1 LDRHALRG
9 LIEERLRHS
18 RPPLNG
24 LNALPAGITGPVD
37 PQLREHFPLAPAAA
51 AVLVPII
58 DHQSGLTVLLTQRSA
73 TLRNHAGQISF
84 PGGRVDSSDAGP
96 LEAALRESEEEI
108 GLARD
113 YVTFAGY
120 LEPHLVLTGYWI
132 TPVVGFVRPG
142 FDLKLAPREVE
153 STFEVPLDHILD
165 LDNHRSRLR
174 MIGETAVQVYDI
186 PFGEHNIWG
195 ATAGILVALRRLLM
209 SPATS
214 DIHGP

>member
-1 LDRHALRG
+1 LRG

-18 RPPLNG
+18 HPPLNG

-37 PQLREHFPLAPAAA
+37 AQLREYFPLAPAAA

-84 PGGRVDSSDAGP
+84 PGGRIDSSDAGP

-108 GLARD
+108 GLARE

-142 FDLKLAPREVE
+142 FNLKLAPHEVE

-165 LDNHRSRLR
+165 LDNHRPRLR

-214 DIHGP
+214 DTHAT